1 MFQGILVA
9 ANYPAASTMLAIKK
23 GPLCNF
29 EKNFK
34 GRHFMEHSGTDFQL
48 LMKILNFQNF
58 LR

>member
-9 ANYPAASTMLAIKK
+9 TNYPAASTMLAIKK

-34 GRHFMEHSGTDFQL
+34 GGHFMEHSGTDFQL